1 MKHEV
6 VVVDVDGVL
15 CDLVEAAIPVINKLF
30 ECCLSRDDIRMFEI
44 DRIVGVHKSEF
55 DEIFSQLDYENMEVV
70 KGAQDG
76 LQRLAERFKI
86 VIATSRPPALHETT
100 KKWLQEN
107 ELYFDGFMSLERNG
121 AVQGKK
127 SDFYPLAD
135 AVVDDDLREVIAA
148 SYHTRSSC
156 LVDAPWNH
164 SINAQNRFR
173 RCFGWGEVVQNCMD
187 LPARGSPGQ
196 S

>member
-15 CDLVEAAIPVINKLF
+15 CDLVGTAIPAINELH
-30 ECCLSRDDIRMFEI
+30 ECDLARDDIRMFEM
-44 DRIVGVHKSEF
+44 DRVVGVHKDEF
-55 DEIFSQLDYENMEVV
+55 NEIFPQLDYENMKVLE
-70 KGAQDG
+70 GAQDG

-86 VIATSRPPALHETT
+86 VIATSRPSELYETT
-100 KKWLQEN
+100 KKWLRKN
-107 ELYFDGFMSLERNG
+107 ELYFDGFMSLGKND
-121 AVQGKK
+121 AVQSKK
-127 SDFYPLAD
+127 SDCYPLAD

-148 SYHTRSSC
+148 SFHARCSC
-156 LVDAPWNH
+156 LFDAPWNH

-173 RCFGWGEVVQNCMD
+173 RCFGWGEVVENCMD
-187 LPARGSPGQ
+187 LPSRGSPRQ